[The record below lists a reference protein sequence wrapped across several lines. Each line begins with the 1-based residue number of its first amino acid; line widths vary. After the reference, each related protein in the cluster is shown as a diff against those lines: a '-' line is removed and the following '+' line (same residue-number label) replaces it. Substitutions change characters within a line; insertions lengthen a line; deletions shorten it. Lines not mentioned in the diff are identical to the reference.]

1 MPVSK
6 LEEFYVPNISFHTPQ
21 VTWAKRRP
29 PNTPSINTVP
39 SKRVRNC
46 SISNELTHNLCV
58 CFTPHTDLQGA
69 RGEEELP
76 WLHLTELWLGVC
88 RSWCQSLCAVSA
100 ALAVHVC
107 PAWSSP
113 AQEQQEPVLYYGLL
127 MSCSTGCWAQTCLCH
142 SLGRSWA
149 ANTSTCTGTGRE
161 TPGISPGTGQG
172 EQRAGNS
179 QPIVCTKISAAETS
193 SFRNRHPHTLFPFY
207 LGLAHGFRIRI
218 CW

>member
-1 MPVSK
+1 MFYTTHRSAGGKRGRRTAMTSSHRAVTRRVQILVSVTLCCECSPGSPCMPC
-6 LEEFYVPNISFHTPQ
+6 LEQP
-21 VTWAKRRP
+21 
-29 PNTPSINTVP
+29 
-39 SKRVRNC
+39 C
-46 SISNELTHNLCV
+46 L
-58 CFTPHTDLQGA
+58 
-69 RGEEELP
+69 
-76 WLHLTELWLGVC
+76 
-88 RSWCQSLCAVSA
+88 
-100 ALAVHVC
+100 
-107 PAWSSP
+107 
-113 AQEQQEPVLYYGLL
+113 EQQEPVLYYGLL

-218 CW
+218 C